1 MRNLFAPIALVAAVA
16 FSGAAFAA
24 ATEVTGVIKSIDAK
38 AETVTLEDGKV
49 YHLPKGFK
57 LEAFKAGAKVTLKAE
72 TKDGKEEATEM
83 MMAK

>member
-24 ATEVTGVIKSIDAK
+24 ATEVTGVIKAIAAK
-38 AETVTLEDGKV
+38 AETVTLYNGTV
-49 YHLPKGFK
+49 YKLPKGYK
-57 LEAFKAGAKVTLKAE
+57 MDGFKAGEKVTLKAD
-72 TKDGKEEATEM
+72 KDVATEM